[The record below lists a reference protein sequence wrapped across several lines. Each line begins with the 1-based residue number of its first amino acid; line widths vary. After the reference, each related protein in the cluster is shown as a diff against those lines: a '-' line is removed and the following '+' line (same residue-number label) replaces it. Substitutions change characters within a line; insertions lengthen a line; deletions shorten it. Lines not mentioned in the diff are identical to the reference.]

1 MEIESESENNADER
15 GNDQPAKKHA
25 TALQV
30 KMGGFPTITST
41 ISVKV
46 KKLKL
51 KWLKE
56 IERENR

>member
-1 MEIESESENNADER
+1 MEIESENENNADER

-30 KMGGFPTITST
+30 KMGGFPTTTST

-46 KKLKL
+46 KVDK
-51 KWLKE
+51 
-56 IERENR
+56 RN